1 MGNDQLPI
9 AALLPA
15 IRETLNT
22 HTRLVL
28 EAPPGAGKTTGVPP
42 ALLDCEWLGG
52 RRILMLEPRRLAA
65 RAAAGFM
72 ARQRGEAVGQSIG
85 FRIRFE
91 NRVSDATRIEVV
103 TEGIFTRMLQADP
116 GLDGVGAVLFDE
128 FHERHLAA
136 DLGIAMARD
145 VQAELRPDL
154 RLVLMSATL
163 DGERLAAW
171 LGAPQLCSEGRSH
184 PVDIR
189 YPPARAREAP
199 LAQLARLL
207 PQVIRE
213 NDGDVLV
220 FLPGQREIHRAQR
233 MLAGRIDD
241 PDVSVLPLHGSLPL
255 AQQRAVLEAA
265 EPGTRH
271 VILATNVAESSVTL
285 PGIRSVIDLGLAR
298 EPRFD
303 PRSGLTRLETVQ
315 ISQAS
320 AGQRAGRAGRVAPGM
335 ALRLWPE
342 SRRLEAERRAE
353 IEQAD
358 LSSLALELAAW
369 GNTELEWLTA
379 PPPAAMAQARELLM
393 RLGALDH
400 DHRITPLGRRML
412 DTGAAPRLAAAICA
426 AEDRQLGLIADML
439 ALLESRSPLRGASAS
454 DDDFRQRLAAL
465 HTWRDGGARATRDQ
479 GADTGALSAIEKT
492 AQGWRRRLDTRQR
505 PSGMAGPLHVGNL
518 LLPAFPDRVARADPA
533 DPLRYQLANG
543 RGAYLHEQSA
553 LRGEPWLLAIDLHL
567 ATGDSRILTA
577 TPFDDERLE
586 ALFPDTFNERRTSR
600 WNEQRQ
606 APEAFVEKRFGQLV
620 LESEPVAVSDD
631 DRHAALLDAIRRKGL
646 ESLPWDRDSIQ
657 LRQRMACL
665 HTCMPD
671 AGLPRTD
678 EASLVSSVD
687 AWLGPW
693 LASCRSLSAL
703 SSASLADALRALLDH
718 EQRHLLERML
728 PERIKVPSG
737 HSHRIDYAD
746 PAAPVL
752 AVKLQ
757 ELFGLGETPT
767 IAGGRLHLTLHLL
780 SPARRPMQVTRDL
793 ASFWRNTYPDV
804 RKDLRGRYPKHPW
817 PEDPMS
823 ATATAR
829 TRRKPKSQA

>member
-303 PRSGLTRLETVQ
+303 PRSGLTRLE
-315 ISQAS
+315 
-320 AGQRAGRAGRVAPGM
+320 
-335 ALRLWPE
+335 
-342 SRRLEAERRAE
+342 
-353 IEQAD
+353 
-358 LSSLALELAAW
+358 
-369 GNTELEWLTA
+369 
-379 PPPAAMAQARELLM
+379 
-393 RLGALDH
+393 
-400 DHRITPLGRRML
+400 
-412 DTGAAPRLAAAICA
+412 
-426 AEDRQLGLIADML
+426 
-439 ALLESRSPLRGASAS
+439 
-454 DDDFRQRLAAL
+454 
-465 HTWRDGGARATRDQ
+465 
-479 GADTGALSAIEKT
+479 
-492 AQGWRRRLDTRQR
+492 
-505 PSGMAGPLHVGNL
+505 
-518 LLPAFPDRVARADPA
+518 
-533 DPLRYQLANG
+533 
-543 RGAYLHEQSA
+543 
-553 LRGEPWLLAIDLHL
+553 
-567 ATGDSRILTA
+567 
-577 TPFDDERLE
+577 
-586 ALFPDTFNERRTSR
+586 
-600 WNEQRQ
+600 
-606 APEAFVEKRFGQLV
+606 
-620 LESEPVAVSDD
+620 
-631 DRHAALLDAIRRKGL
+631 
-646 ESLPWDRDSIQ
+646 
-657 LRQRMACL
+657 
-665 HTCMPD
+665 
-671 AGLPRTD
+671 
-678 EASLVSSVD
+678 
-687 AWLGPW
+687 
-693 LASCRSLSAL
+693 
-703 SSASLADALRALLDH
+703 
-718 EQRHLLERML
+718 
-728 PERIKVPSG
+728 
-737 HSHRIDYAD
+737 
-746 PAAPVL
+746 
-752 AVKLQ
+752 
-757 ELFGLGETPT
+757 
-767 IAGGRLHLTLHLL
+767 
-780 SPARRPMQVTRDL
+780 
-793 ASFWRNTYPDV
+793 
-804 RKDLRGRYPKHPW
+804 
-817 PEDPMS
+817 
-823 ATATAR
+823 
-829 TRRKPKSQA
+829 